1 MLFLYSDMKNSP
13 PVLLHPSLASSF
25 DNEEP
30 MNHGYIDYV
39 GSPINFWLNGWEEK
53 VCVSS
58 TGFENYYLSFFVKI
72 N

>member
-30 MNHGYIDYV
+30 MNRGYMTMLAALLIF
-39 GSPINFWLNGWEEK
+39 G
-53 VCVSS
+53 
-58 TGFENYYLSFFVKI
+58 
-72 N
+72 